1 MGVMVLLEHKEAIMG
16 SAELMLIL
24 GLVLA
29 GVAVFL
35 FVSSIFASNNDKQQ
49 LSWANND
56 EPVKSKN
63 PVINF
68 SRPLVHQF
76 TLQHAL
82 RIKNEG
88 YRKRVRKYIKT
99 SGLSSELNEDEFI
112 GLQLLWGVMFPIFL
126 YIMNFS
132 LQLGLS
138 TPIVF
143 GMGLLGFYLPQIH
156 AKGEKKRRELSVRA
170 DLPFFIDLLAL
181 SVEAGLDFFS
191 AIQKI
196 VDKSIGG
203 NSVLADELATVLKD
217 IKVGASKSQALKD
230 MGERLDM
237 SEVTSFVA
245 VLIDAEASGSSISQV
260 LKDQSVQMRME
271 RFVRAEKA
279 GARASQTI
287 LIPLMLFIL
296 PAVFII
302 VFGPVA
308 VSFMYGGK

>member
-1 MGVMVLLEHKEAIMG
+1 
-16 SAELMLIL
+16 MLIL
-24 GLVLA
+24 GLLLA

-35 FVSSIFASNNDKQQ
+35 FVNSIFASNNDKQQ

-63 PVINF
+63 PIINF

-82 RIKNEG
+82 RIRSES
-88 YRKRVRKYIKT
+88 YRKKVRKFIMT
-99 SGLSSELNEDEFI
+99 SGLSQELNEDEFI

-126 YIMNFS
+126 LIMNFS
-132 LQLGLS
+132 LQLELPLAGCIGVGL
-138 TPIVF
+138 I
-143 GMGLLGFYLPQIH
+143 GFYLPQIH
-156 AKGEKKRRELSVRA
+156 AKGEKKKRELSVRG

-196 VDKSIGG
+196 VDKAQGTK
-203 NSVLADELATVLKD
+203 SVLADEFNIVLKD
-217 IKVGASKSQALKD
+217 IKIGSSKSQALKE

-237 SEVTSFVA
+237 NEITSFVA
-245 VLIDAEASGSSISQV
+245 VLIDAEATGASISQV
-260 LKDQSVQMRME
+260 LKDQSVQMRLE

-279 GARASQTI
+279 GAQASQAI

-296 PAVFII
+296 PAVFIM

-308 VSFMYGGK
+308 ISFMYGPK

>member
-1 MGVMVLLEHKEAIMG
+1 MG

-24 GLVLA
+24 GLLLG
-29 GVAVFL
+29 GVSVFL
-35 FVSSIFASNNDKQQ
+35 FVSSIFASNSDKAQ

-76 TLQHAL
+76 TLQHAMKI
-82 RIKNEG
+82 RSES
-88 YRKRVRKYIKT
+88 YRKRVKKYILT

-112 GLQLLWGVMFPIFL
+112 GLQILWGVMFPIFL
-126 YIMNFS
+126 LIMNFS

-138 TPIVF
+138 PMMVI
-143 GMGLLGFYLPQIH
+143 GMGLIGFYLPQIH
-156 AKGEKKRRELSVRA
+156 AKGEKKRRELSVRG

-196 VDKSIGG
+196 VDKARGQ
-203 NSVLADELATVLKD
+203 NSVLADELGTVLKD
-217 IKVGASKSQALKD
+217 IKIGASKSQALKD
-230 MGERLDM
+230 MASRLDM
-237 SEVTSFVA
+237 NEVTSFVA
-245 VLIDAEASGSSISQV
+245 VMVDADSTGASISQV
-260 LKDQSVQMRME
+260 LKDQSVQMRLE

-287 LIPLMLFIL
+287 LLPLMLFIL
-296 PAVFII
+296 PAVFIM

-308 VSFMYGGK
+308 ISFMYGGK